1 MNMKNAISVKMEN
14 KILTVDCSNL
24 DGALLCACV
33 LNRVNWTDNLG
44 KGKYRIVDFGKMY
57 KLITQINKYNATD
70 DVLFARNRLFAGW
83 TLF

>member
-1 MNMKNAISVKMEN
+1 MNNRISVKMEN

-24 DGALLCACV
+24 SGKLLCERV
-33 LNRVNWTDNLG
+33 LDRVDWADNLG
-44 KGKYRIVDFGKMY
+44 KGKYHVINFD
-57 KLITQINKYNATD
+57 KLDRLLSIINEYNATG